1 MTMTTHRTGSTLLD
15 TALAQVDKGINV
27 AIVPVHR
34 TPGNDTTMFAVLQN
48 PSQHKA
54 LHAATYSDNDQSRA
68 AAAMHL
74 ILRAR
79 KAAVKLGMRPT

>member
-1 MTMTTHRTGSTLLD
+1 MTMTTHQTGSTLLD

-34 TPGNDTTMFAVLQN
+34 TPGNDTSMFAVLQD
-48 PSQHKA
+48 PSQHKV
-54 LHAATYSDNDQSRA
+54 LNAATYSDNEESRA
-68 AAAMHL
+68 AAALHL

-79 KAAVKLGMRPT
+79 KAAVNLGMRPV